1 MMKQCLENIGKGL
14 LHACISSIYY
24 IIKKS
29 YIYKNNCGE
38 EAQIETIRLVYFGL
52 PH

>member
-1 MMKQCLENIGKGL
+1 MNLEHPFNNFFLFGL
-14 LHACISSIYY
+14 PQKNTSAR
-24 IIKKS
+24 KS
-29 YIYKNNCGE
+29 YISQKRKNCGE

>member
-1 MMKQCLENIGKGL
+1 MDILCRFNNLFDLPQKITNT
-14 LHACISSIYY
+14 
-24 IIKKS
+24 KKS